1 MADQRLEEYRKYY
14 DARAERYA
22 NNPNHIHAY
31 EAEKRLRDVFFQYDT
46 FEEIRDHFGTLNIDC
61 AFALWRDQYEM
72 ESRFYESI
80 EEPVRKKGA
89 DEILAQLPRHT
100 DVTDMSTAINEIT
113 NRNSVELSLDEASGK
128 ALMDAWERLDAINVL
143 ENAEV
148 PDEYKRGMQERADKL
163 RHSICE
169 SVQSSEET
177 LGEWMPGFR
186 IKPEIA
192 LQPRYRRLLPYS
204 DEDVA
209 QHLQQF
215 KTITYR

>member
-1 MADQRLEEYRKYY
+1 
-14 DARAERYA
+14 
-22 NNPNHIHAY
+22 
-31 EAEKRLRDVFFQYDT
+31 
-46 FEEIRDHFGTLNIDC
+46 
-61 AFALWRDQYEM
+61 
-72 ESRFYESI
+72 
-80 EEPVRKKGA
+80 
-89 DEILAQLPRHT
+89 
-100 DVTDMSTAINEIT
+100 
-113 NRNSVELSLDEASGK
+113 
-128 ALMDAWERLDAINVL
+128 MDAWERLDAINVL

-148 PDEYKRGMQERADKL
+148 PDEYKRGMQERADKM

-186 IKPEIA
+186 IKPELA

>member
-22 NNPNHIHAY
+22 NNPNHIHSY

-89 DEILAQLPRHT
+89 
-100 DVTDMSTAINEIT
+100 
-113 NRNSVELSLDEASGK
+113 
-128 ALMDAWERLDAINVL
+128 
-143 ENAEV
+143 
-148 PDEYKRGMQERADKL
+148 ERARKYDVVLFKRPPDKYVLHRVVKVRPEGYDILGDNCASRERNVPEARVLGVLTSFVHKGKEHSAEEKGYKLYSRLAVAGQPL
-163 RHSICE
+163 RILRAKAAGVLRRVRKLFRKRKNE
-169 SVQSSEET
+169 K
-177 LGEWMPGFR
+177 GE
-186 IKPEIA
+186 
-192 LQPRYRRLLPYS
+192 
-204 DEDVA
+204 
-209 QHLQQF
+209 
-215 KTITYR
+215 